1 MNLYTATLETVHID
15 NTRSRHNDTDSVSFT
30 VVSGEKTPHTQSFSL
45 GDVNNGDYPIGIS
58 FPLLLSNPAQP
69 LVLSYV
75 VYNGGTSQLP
85 ETLEQL
91 TEKAA
96 DAALDDILDPAPPV
110 SSASDYGTG
119 SSDEMWPEPGS
130 ANVGWLTALSYL
142 GIADF
147 VSPDCDGL
155 VALDTIGHPIAQ
167 WDQALG
173 PSTSSIFRT
182 SIRYPGSNSPAGCGT
197 NSDYTVAWSVRR
209 EHVTGSLRQFLRAH
223 SLHPSPGLRSLS

>member
-1 MNLYTATLETVHID
+1 MNLYTATLHTVHID

-30 VVSGEKTPHTQSFSL
+30 VVSGEKINHTQSLSL
-45 GDVNNGDYPIGIS
+45 GDVNNGDHSVGIS
-58 FPLLLSNPAQP
+58 FPLLLSDSAQP

-85 ETLEQL
+85 QTLEQL

-96 DAALDDILDPAPPV
+96 DGALDDILDPSPPV

-147 VSPDCDGL
+147 IFPDCDGL
-155 VALDTIGHPIAQ
+155 VAFDTIGHTLNQ
-167 WDQALG
+167 WDQAIDVATN
-173 PSTSSIFRT
+173 STYRA
-182 SIRYPGSNSPAGCGT
+182 SIRYPGSNSPAGCGS
-197 NSDYTVAWSVRR
+197 NSDYTLTWSVHR
-209 EHVTGSLRQFLRAH
+209 EKVTGSVRHFLSALSLRPN
-223 SLHPSPGLRSLS
+223 SGLRSLS

>member
-1 MNLYTATLETVHID
+1 MNLYTVSLETVHID
-15 NTRSRHNDTDSVSFT
+15 NTRSRHEDTDSVSFT
-30 VVSGEKTPHTQSFSL
+30 VVSGTKTPHTQSSSL
-45 GDVNNGDYPIGIS
+45 GDVNNGDHAVNLS
-58 FPLLLSNPAQP
+58 FTFLLSSPTQP

-85 ETLEQL
+85 QTLEQL

-96 DAALDDILDPAPPV
+96 DNALDDILNPDPPV

-147 VSPDCDGL
+147 VFPDCDGL
-155 VALDTIGHPIAQ
+155 VALDTISHTVAQ
-167 WDQALG
+167 WDKALDAS
-173 PSTSSIFRT
+173 PNATFRT
-182 SIRYPGSNSPAGCGT
+182 SIRYPGSNSSAGCGS
-197 NSDYTVAWSVRR
+197 NSDYTLTWSVRR
-209 EHVTGSLRQFLRAH
+209 ERMTGSLRQFLNAH
-223 SLHPSPGLRSLS
+223 SLHPNPGLRSLS

>member
-15 NTRSRHNDTDSVSFT
+15 NTRSRHNDTDSVSFS
-30 VVSGEKTPHTQSFSL
+30 VISGEKAAHTQALSL

-58 FPLLLSNPAQP
+58 FPLLLSDPAGP

-85 ETLEQL
+85 KTLEQL

-96 DAALDDILDPAPPV
+96 DEALEDILDPTPPV

-119 SSDEMWPEPGS
+119 SSGEMWPEPGS

-147 VSPDCDGL
+147 TFPDCDGM
-155 VALDTIGHPIAQ
+155 VALDTIGHTLSQ
-167 WDQALG
+167 WDQAIG
-173 PSTSSIFRT
+173 GATDSTFRT
-182 SIRYPGSNSPAGCGT
+182 SIRYPGSNSPAGCGS
-197 NSDYTVAWSVRR
+197 NSDYTVTWSVRGER
-209 EHVTGSLRQFLRAH
+209 VTGSVRGFLSAH
-223 SLHPSPGLRSLS
+223 SLHPNPGLRSLS